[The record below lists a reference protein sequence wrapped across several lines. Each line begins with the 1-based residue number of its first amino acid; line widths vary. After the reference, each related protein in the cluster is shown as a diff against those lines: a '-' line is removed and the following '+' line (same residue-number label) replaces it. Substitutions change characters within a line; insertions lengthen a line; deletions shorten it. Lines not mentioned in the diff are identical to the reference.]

1 MAYGKFASENEPA
14 FWSDMATMKN
24 LRGWLG
30 KSFLCPACGREHGL
44 ATRMME
50 ESSNMAG
57 RISGYLKEL
66 GLGKSCLVVLDE
78 NTKKAAGDQLMEGLA
93 EYNPQSF
100 VFRRP
105 DLHADERSLGE
116 LLTAMSGRPDFLVAC
131 GSGTLTDITRYNS
144 FMTGIP
150 FVVFAT
156 AASVDGFASGSTP
169 LLVNNFKT
177 TYPGVA
183 PLGIFYDPAVLARA
197 PQEMTAAGFGD
208 VLAKLTAL
216 LDWRLAFAA
225 EDEAY
230 CPLIAALVDRAVADC
245 LGLAEDLAAGA
256 DLERKGRAC
265 SRLMEVLS
273 LTGLAMQLMG
283 SSRPASGSDH
293 QISHLLEMRDVQQG
307 RTGSLHGDKVG
318 IGTLIGMYMYTRL
331 FAGGRMPEQK
341 KTMPPD
347 VWRREVHRVYGPMAE
362 RALAINPDR
371 PPAGRVWQEQ
381 KEQLE
386 KAMHSFGFAA
396 VERFRALLPQA
407 RDKISLVGGP
417 TRPDQLG
424 YTEQEVYDA
433 IAFGKENR
441 PKFTTLRLAE
451 RYGWLYELAVEI
463 AWGLPRGDIY

>member
-1 MAYGKFASENEPA
+1 MIHAKFAPENEPS
-14 FWSDMATMKN
+14 FWSELASMQF
-24 LRGWLG
+24 LRSRLG
-30 KSFLCPACGREHGL
+30 QTFTCPACGREHSL
-44 ATRMME
+44 ATKMMA
-50 ESSNMAG
+50 ESEDMAN
-57 RISGYLKEL
+57 RIAEYIKEL
-66 GLGKSCLVVLDE
+66 GLSGSCLIVMDE
-78 NTKKAAGDQLMEGLA
+78 NTKAAAGDQLMEGMA
-93 EYNPQSF
+93 SYNPQAF
-100 VFRRP
+100 VYQRP
-105 DLHADERSLGE
+105 DLHADEKSLGE
-116 LLTAMSGRPDFLVAC
+116 LLTGMSNQPDFLVAC
-131 GSGTLTDITRYNS
+131 GSGTITDITRYNS
-144 FMTGIP
+144 FMTKIP
-150 FVVFAT
+150 FIVYAP
-156 AASVDGFASGSTP
+156 AASVDGFASASTP
-169 LLVNNFKT
+169 LLVNNFKS
-177 TYPGVA
+177 TYPGQA
-183 PLGIFYDPAVLARA
+183 PLGIFFDPLVLARA
-197 PQEMTAAGFGD
+197 PQKMTAAGFGD

-216 LDWRLAFAA
+216 LDWRLAFAV
-225 EDEAY
+225 EDEPY
-230 CPLIAALVDRAVADC
+230 CPMIAALVDRAVADC
-245 LGLAEDLAAGA
+245 LELAEDLAGSSSLAA
-256 DLERKGRAC
+256 RGRAC